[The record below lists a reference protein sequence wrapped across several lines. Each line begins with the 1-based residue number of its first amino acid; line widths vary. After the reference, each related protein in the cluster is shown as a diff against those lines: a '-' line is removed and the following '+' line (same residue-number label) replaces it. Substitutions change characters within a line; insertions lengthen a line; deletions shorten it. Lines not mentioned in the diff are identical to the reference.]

1 MDSPI
6 RVNVEFLGPF
16 EAEFDTTGTEL
27 TLPASA
33 TVATLLEALA
43 ATGSAGERLRR
54 LLGDGGSPRRRYCYV
69 SVDYAVV
76 DPEAL
81 LDTPLHDGARV
92 CFGAPMAGG

>member
-1 MDSPI
+1 MDSAI
-6 RVNVEFLGPF
+6 RVSVEFLGPF
-16 EAEFDTTGTEL
+16 EAEFEATRKEL

-43 ATGSAGERLRR
+43 AAGSTGERLRR

-69 SVDYAVV
+69 SVDYAVL

-81 LDTPLHDGARV
+81 LGTPLHDGALV